1 MLFLYFALSAAA
13 PDPAPVKVEQRARA
27 SVTILRAHQASP
39 QTWAPAAR
47 PNQREIK
54 KKEADG
60 EEVRLRLTEF
70 Q

>member
-1 MLFLYFALSAAA
+1 MVLVLVALSAAA
-13 PDPAPVKVEQRARA
+13 ASPPPARAAQSARA
-27 SVTILRAHQASP
+27 SITILQPHRASP